1 MKRLGSFIQVGTIG
15 WVDHSISAQNINP
28 IDEGT
33 KVEFRAVPI
42 VWLGAI
48 QKEIYKYT
56 QTPNT
61 EHIKTMTDWFVERK
75 ASHCRQCIINHEE
88 CLGNVDMGLKHEIYK
103 TIKQIPP
110 NSMLFYKLSSSDKES
125 EHWEEVEISS
135 FLEENE
141 PML

>member
-1 MKRLGSFIQVGTIG
+1 MKKLGSFVQVGTIG
-15 WVDHSISAQNINP
+15 WVDHSVSAQNISLIN
-28 IDEGT
+28 EST

-42 VWLGAI
+42 IWLEAI

-56 QTPNT
+56 QNPNA
-61 EHIKTMTDWFVERK
+61 EHTKTMTDWFVERK

-88 CLGNVDMGLKHEIYK
+88 CLGRVDIGLKYEIYN

-125 EHWEEVEISS
+125 EHWEKVEINS